1 MARSSRKQLLEQQ
14 RHFSL
19 KTWRKAEKRS
29 TEIGKPGVLLPWF
42 SPFCLQLFRLCHLLI
57 SPEENRDVDFDTF
70 SEKLDLSWSER
81 PDLPPPVSLLVWLRG
96 ILLGVGERG

>member
-1 MARSSRKQLLEQQ
+1 MAHSSRKPFLEQQ
-14 RHFSL
+14 RLFSL

-29 TEIGKPGVLLPWF
+29 TEIEKLGVLLTWF

-70 SEKLDLSWSER
+70 SETTLPFLFSTPGKLTER
-81 PDLPPPVSLLVWLRG
+81 WTDFALKGGNVH
-96 ILLGVGERG
+96 

>member
-1 MARSSRKQLLEQQ
+1 MARSSRKPLLEHQ
-14 RHFSL
+14 RLFSL

-29 TEIGKPGVLLPWF
+29 TKIEKPGVLLTWF

-70 SEKLDLSWSER
+70 SETTCKCDYLMAAKFDNYLA
-81 PDLPPPVSLLVWLRG
+81 
-96 ILLGVGERG
+96 